1 MLEGYEPKMVNL
13 KAGIRIHPGL
23 PLHRRALAE
32 GVVKAEDNLLWPRFY
47 LAPAIREWIWDYLAE
62 VTARHPNWIV

>member
-1 MLEGYEPKMVNL
+1 MVNL

-23 PLHRRALAE
+23 SLHLQALME
-32 GVVKAEDNLLWPRFY
+32 GVVKPEDNLLWPRYY
-47 LAPAIREWIWDYLAE
+47 LAPAIREWIWDYLFE